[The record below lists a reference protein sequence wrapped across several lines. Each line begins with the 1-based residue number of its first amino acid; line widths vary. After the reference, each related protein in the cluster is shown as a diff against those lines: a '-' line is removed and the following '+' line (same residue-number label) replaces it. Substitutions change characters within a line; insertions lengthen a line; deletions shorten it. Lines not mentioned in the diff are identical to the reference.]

1 MQWSQLGWVA
11 VGGAAGA
18 CCRFL
23 LSSWINQ
30 RLSSDFPWGT
40 FAANMLGSILF
51 GVLFV
56 LVFSLTAL
64 REPLRLTL
72 LVGFL
77 GAFTTFSTFAFETV
91 RLAQEGQ
98 WWLVAVNI
106 IGSNLACLLGLWI
119 AMSLTRSMI

>member
-1 MQWSQLGWVA
+1 MLWSQLGWIA
-11 VGGAAGA
+11 AGGAAGA

-30 RLSSDFPWGT
+30 RVSGDFPWGT
-40 FAANMLGSILF
+40 FAANTLGSVLF

-56 LVFSLTAL
+56 LVFSLTTL
-64 REPLRLTL
+64 REPLRLLL

-91 RLAQEGQ
+91 RLAQEGH
-98 WWLVAVNI
+98 WWLVAANVV
-106 IGSNLACLLGLWI
+106 GSNLACLLGLWI
-119 AMSLTRSMI
+119 AMILIRSMV

>member
-1 MQWSQLGWVA
+1 MLWGQLGWIA
-11 VGGAAGA
+11 AGGAAGA

-30 RLSSDFPWGT
+30 RLSSEFPWGT
-40 FAANMLGSILF
+40 FAANTLGSILF

-56 LVFSLTAL
+56 LVFSLTSL
-64 REPLRLTL
+64 REPLRLLL

-98 WWLVAVNI
+98 WWLVAANVV
-106 IGSNLACLLGLWI
+106 GSNLACLLGLWI
-119 AMSLTRSMI
+119 AITLTRSMV